1 MNKKILVVDD
11 EPAIGRMVKMSLSY
25 EGYDARTAI
34 NGFEA
39 MESVVDWK
47 PYLLVLDIMMPGMDG
62 YEVCAE
68 IKNKPETKNIKVIFL
83 TARGSSGDERKG
95 FAVGGDD
102 FIVKP
107 FDPEVLIEKIKEL
120 IGPAVIK
127 G

>member
-1 MNKKILVVDD
+1 MNKKILVADD
-11 EPAIGRMVKMSLSY
+11 EPAIARMVKMSLSY

>member
-107 FDPEVLIEKIKEL
+107 FDPEVLIEKVKEL
-120 IGPAVIK
+120 IGLAVIK